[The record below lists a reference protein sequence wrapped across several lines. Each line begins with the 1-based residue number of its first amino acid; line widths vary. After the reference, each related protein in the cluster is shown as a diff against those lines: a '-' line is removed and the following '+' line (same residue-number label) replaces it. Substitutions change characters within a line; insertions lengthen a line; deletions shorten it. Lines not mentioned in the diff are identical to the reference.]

1 MLEQLLG
8 LIQDHSQ
15 DAIVQNPA
23 VPNIHNEAA
32 QSTIL
37 DSIMGGLQGQV
48 QGNNLGGLMGL
59 LAGKAGTGSG
69 IMSNPIVA
77 GMAQNAIGGLMEKF
91 GIQNKAAQS
100 IVSSV
105 LPSVLGSLISKTNDP
120 NDSSIDM
127 NGVMGSLLGGSGTP
141 VAQQTQGFDFNQIGA
156 ALSDGKIDMNDVMN
170 IGGSLLG
177 GGGNQGGG
185 GLGGLLGGL
194 FGGNK

>member
-37 DSIMGGLQGQV
+37 DSIMGGLQSQV

-59 LAGKAGTGSG
+59 LAGKAGTGSNL
-69 IMSNPIVA
+69 MSNPIVA
-77 GMAQNAIGGLMEKF
+77 GIATNAVSSLMDKF
-91 GIQNKAAQS
+91 GIHNQAAQS

-105 LPSVLGSLISKTNDP
+105 LPSVLGSLINKTNDP

-127 NGVMGSLLGGSGTP
+127 NGVMGSLLGGSGSQLS
-141 VAQQTQGFDFNQIGA
+141 QQTQGFDFNQIGA
-156 ALSDGKIDMNDVMN
+156 ALSDGKIDMNDIMN

-177 GGGNQGGG
+177 GGGSSSQG